1 MHFRFI
7 VGLIKIKLMNYKI
20 ILVIVIVLAVVA
32 AWVIN
37 ANRKQNFKSVSVADF
52 AELIK
57 DTANVQ
63 LLDVR
68 TSDEYNEGH
77 IDGAL
82 LIDFYSA
89 LFMDLATMKL
99 SKEKPVAIY
108 CRSGRR
114 SASAANKLAEQGYD
128 VINLDG
134 GIMAWKQSKKPI
146 VR

>member
-1 MHFRFI
+1 
-7 VGLIKIKLMNYKI
+7 MNYKI

-68 TSDEYNEGH
+68 TSDEFNEGH

-82 LIDFYSA
+82 QIDFYSA

>member
-1 MHFRFI
+1 
-7 VGLIKIKLMNYKI
+7 MNYKI
-20 ILVIVIVLAVVA
+20 ILIIVLVLVVVA
-32 AWVIN
+32 AWAFF
-37 ANRKQNFKSVSVADF
+37 ANRKQNFKSVSVAEF
-52 AELIK
+52 ADIIK
-57 DTANVQ
+57 DTVNLQ

-82 LIDFYSA
+82 QIDFYSS

-99 SKEKPVAIY
+99 SKETPVAIY
-108 CRSGRR
+108 CRGGRR

-134 GIMAWKQSKKPI
+134 GIMAWKQSKMPT

>member
-1 MHFRFI
+1 
-7 VGLIKIKLMNYKI
+7 MNYKI
-20 ILVIVIVLAVVA
+20 ILAIVIVLAVVA
-32 AWVIN
+32 AWVFN

-68 TSDEYNEGH
+68 TSDEFNEGH

-82 LIDFYSA
+82 QIDFYSA

-99 SKEKPVAIY
+99 STEKPVAIY

-114 SASAANKLAEQGYD
+114 SASAANKLAELGYD

-146 VR
+146 VK

>member
-1 MHFRFI
+1 
-7 VGLIKIKLMNYKI
+7 MNYKI
-20 ILVIVIVLAVVA
+20 ILVIVLVLAVVA
-32 AWVIN
+32 AWLIN
-37 ANRKQNFKSVSVADF
+37 ANRKQNFKSVSVAEF
-52 AELIK
+52 ADIIK

-77 IDGAL
+77 IDGTL
-82 LIDFYSA
+82 QIDFYSA

-114 SASAANKLAEQGYD
+114 SASAATKLAEQGYD

>member
-1 MHFRFI
+1 
-7 VGLIKIKLMNYKI
+7 MNYKI
-20 ILVIVIVLAVVA
+20 ILSIVLMLIVVA
-32 AWVIN
+32 AWVFN
-37 ANRKQNFKSVSVADF
+37 ANHKQNFKSVSVVDF
-52 AELIK
+52 ADIIK

-68 TSDEYNEGH
+68 TCDEFNEGH

-82 LIDFYSA
+82 QIDFYSA

-134 GIMAWKQSKKPI
+134 GIMAWKQSKMPI